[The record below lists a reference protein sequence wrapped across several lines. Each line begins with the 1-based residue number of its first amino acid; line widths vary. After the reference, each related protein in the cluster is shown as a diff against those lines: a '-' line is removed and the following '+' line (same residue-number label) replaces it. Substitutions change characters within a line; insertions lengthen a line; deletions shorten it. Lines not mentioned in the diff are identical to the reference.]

1 MKQTLHK
8 THLLKLLDKMCKYEM
23 DPASIVEDTERTWF
37 CPQTDRRADRQ
48 MDKVKP
54 IYLLFNFVEV
64 GGIVSNI
71 GIIAVYGL
79 NEGYTV
85 PDTDIGF
92 RMRKLL
98 TRVAVKSVG
107 ILITIWSWYT
117 MVLYNMIQH
126 TTCHWWWW
134 NVDCNLNSQ
143 KKPSY
148 LRVKGKLWDVLV
160 CWRKNLKN
168 QNHFMIYHYQHFMEI
183 KYIKSAYV
191 SRHNVKYN
199 CVNKTSWTLHQVS
212 LDPVLWGIP
221 SHTYSSHYWW
231 SSSP

>member
-1 MKQTLHK
+1 
-8 THLLKLLDKMCKYEM
+8 
-23 DPASIVEDTERTWF
+23 
-37 CPQTDRRADRQ
+37 

-126 TTCHWWWW
+126 TTCHW
-134 NVDCNLNSQ
+134 
-143 KKPSY
+143 
-148 LRVKGKLWDVLV
+148 
-160 CWRKNLKN
+160 
-168 QNHFMIYHYQHFMEI
+168 
-183 KYIKSAYV
+183 
-191 SRHNVKYN
+191 
-199 CVNKTSWTLHQVS
+199 
-212 LDPVLWGIP
+212 
-221 SHTYSSHYWW
+221 
-231 SSSP
+231 